1 MPTDSLSTLND
12 VLQNDEGALLQNW
25 VETQVNSS
33 NFRPD
38 RTTRQELMDHSR
50 RFLAHLG
57 EAVKSGDA
65 DIMSPAWM
73 GVRKILDDL
82 SVARAQQGF
91 SPSETAT
98 FVFSLKQPLFDRLQK
113 AVGSGSDA
121 LNRLWPTNILLD
133 RLGLYTTEVFQRG
146 REQVIIRQQ
155 QELMELSTPVVTL
168 WEGVLALPL
177 IGTLDSARTQ
187 VVMENLLQRIV
198 DSGAAIAIIDIT
210 GVPTVD
216 TVTAQ
221 HLLKTVD
228 AARLMGAD
236 CIISG
241 IRPQIAQTIVHL
253 GVNLGTVV
261 TKATLADAFA
271 IALKRVGLTVQ
282 KTQAAPRRRDDDDSD
297 TRSHGD
303 RGED

>member
-1 MPTDSLSTLND
+1 MANDSMALLND
-12 VLQNDEGALLQNW
+12 ILHKDEGALLQNW
-25 VETQVNSS
+25 VDTQVNSP

-38 RTTRQELMDHSR
+38 RTNRQELTDHSR
-50 RFLAHLG
+50 RFLALLR
-57 EAVKSGDA
+57 EAVKAGDS
-65 DIMSPAWM
+65 DIMASSWT
-73 GVRKILDDL
+73 GVREMLDEL
-82 SVARAQQGF
+82 SVNRAQQGF

-98 FVFSLKQPLFDRLQK
+98 FVFSLKQPVFDRLK
-113 AVGSGSDA
+113 NAAGSGVEA
-121 LNRLWPTNILLD
+121 LSWLWPTNLLLD

-146 REQVIIRQQ
+146 RERVIIRQQ

-187 VVMENLLQRIV
+187 VVMESLLQRIV
-198 DSGAAIAIIDIT
+198 DSGASIAIIDIT

-221 HLLKTVD
+221 HLLKTVA

-253 GVNLGTVV
+253 GVDLGTVI

-271 IALKRVGLTVQ
+271 IAMKRLGLAVH
-282 KTQAAPRRRDDDDSD
+282 KTQAAPRRRDESAPDARPSDD
-297 TRSHGD
+297 R
-303 RGED
+303 REA

>member
-1 MPTDSLSTLND
+1 MATDSIASLND
-12 VLQNDEGALLQNW
+12 ILQRDEATLLQAW
-25 VETQVNSS
+25 VDTQVNASTY
-33 NFRPD
+33 RPD
-38 RTTRQELMDHSR
+38 RTSRQELNEHSR
-50 RFLAHLG
+50 RFLTLMRD
-57 EAVKSGDA
+57 AVKSGEQ
-65 DIMSPAWM
+65 DIMSPAWA
-73 GVRKILDDL
+73 GVRQMLDDF

-91 SPSETAT
+91 SPSETAM
-98 FVFSLKQPLFDRLQK
+98 FMFSLKQPLFDRLQG
-113 AVGSGSDA
+113 ALGGIEA
-121 LNRLWPTNILLD
+121 LNRLWPMNLLLD
-133 RLGLYTTEVFQRG
+133 RLGLYTTEVYQRG

-168 WEGVLALPL
+168 WDGVLALPL

-187 VVMENLLQRIV
+187 VVMESLLQRIV
-198 DSGAAIAIIDIT
+198 DSGASIAIIDIT

-221 HLLKTVD
+221 HLLKTVA

-253 GVNLGTVV
+253 GVDLGTVI

-271 IALKRVGLTVQ
+271 IALTRLGLAVQ
-282 KTQAAPRRRDDDDSD
+282 KPNAPRRRDEESRDA
-297 TRSHGD
+297 RSAGE
-303 RGED
+303 RGEG